1 MLKALMDKIAYFE
14 KELDKDVE
22 ASGKRKLSE
31 SSFSPCGYPPREK
44 KKETERRSNAHPISW
59 KMMNS
64 ICHVITSRSSEAQAQ
79 GGMFCRF
86 SAYIF
91 NIIY

>member
-31 SSFSPCGYPPREK
+31 SSFSPCGYPREK
-44 KKETERRSNAHPISW
+44 KKKRNDGPTRTP
-59 KMMNS
+59 
-64 ICHVITSRSSEAQAQ
+64 
-79 GGMFCRF
+79 
-86 SAYIF
+86 
-91 NIIY
+91 